1 MSMAHISRR
10 GTPTQTVGDLPAVGT
25 KAPGFTL
32 AGSDLSD
39 MTQGE
44 WAGRRLV
51 LSIFP
56 SIDTATCA
64 TSVRKFNALASTLE
78 NTTVLCVSNDLPMA
92 QTRFCG
98 AEGLSNIATASAFRS
113 DFGDV
118 YGVRILDGGL
128 RGLLARAVVVIDTDG
143 TVLHTELVDDTGHE
157 PDYEAAIAAL

>member
-1 MSMAHISRR
+1 MAHISRR

-39 MTQGE
+39 VTQGE

-64 TSVRKFNALASTLE
+64 TSVRKFN
-78 NTTVLCVSNDLPMA
+78 
-92 QTRFCG
+92 
-98 AEGLSNIATASAFRS
+98 FRS

-157 PDYEAAIAAL
+157 PDYDAAIAAL

>member
-1 MSMAHISRR
+1 MAHISRR

-39 MTQGE
+39 VTQGE

-51 LSIFP
+51 LNIFP

-64 TSVRKFNALASTLE
+64 TSVRKFN
-78 NTTVLCVSNDLPMA
+78 
-92 QTRFCG
+92 
-98 AEGLSNIATASAFRS
+98 FRP

-157 PDYEAAIAAL
+157 PDYDAAIAAL

>member
-1 MSMAHISRR
+1 MAHISRR
-10 GTPTQTVGDLPAVGT
+10 GTPTQTVGDLPSVGT

-39 MTQGE
+39 VTQGE

-51 LSIFP
+51 LNIFP

-98 AEGLSNIATASAFRS
+98 AEGLSGVATASAFRS

-118 YGVRILDGGL
+118 YGVRILDGGM
-128 RGLLARAVVVIDTDG
+128 RGLLARAVVVLDTDG
-143 TVLHTELVDDTGHE
+143 TVLHAELVDDIGHE
-157 PDYEAAIAAL
+157 PNYDAAIAAL

>member
-1 MSMAHISRR
+1 MAHISRR
-10 GTPTQTVGDLPAVGT
+10 GTPTQTVGDLPAVDT

-39 MTQGE
+39 VTQGE

-51 LSIFP
+51 LNIFP

-92 QTRFCG
+92 QSRFCG
-98 AEGLSNIATASAFRS
+98 AEGLSNVATASAFRS

-128 RGLLARAVVVIDTDG
+128 RGLLARAVFVIDTYG

-157 PDYEAAIAAL
+157 PDYDAAIAAL

>member
-1 MSMAHISRR
+1 MAHISRR

-98 AEGLSNIATASAFRS
+98 AEGLSGVATASAFRS

-118 YGVRILDGGL
+118 YGVRILDGGM
-128 RGLLARAVVVIDTDG
+128 RGLLARAVVVLDTDG
-143 TVLHTELVDDTGHE
+143 TVLHAELVDDIGHE
-157 PDYEAAIAAL
+157 PNYDAAIAAL